1 MASARRAAV
10 LMRRLTR
17 RRSFVLLGNRG
28 ERREGGVVVGME
40 VKAESR
46 GLRVKG
52 RRVAKEECRG
62 RIPKRADFR
71 VAQENRNAENATFLS
86 FSSILMISVIQK

>member
-1 MASARRAAV
+1 M
-10 LMRRLTR
+10 
-17 RRSFVLLGNRG
+17 
-28 ERREGGVVVGME
+28 GME

-86 FSSILMISVIQK
+86 FSSILMISIHISMQRIGNSVDRVYHIKLIILPVIQK